1 MRMLA
6 ILIGLAGL
14 AFTIF
19 VAIPTMS
26 SDSFVTE
33 AIDDANLLLSLDLE
47 RCRNLPSG
55 VRESVRADCVSDANE
70 THANAIATARNIAIG
85 VPAVI
90 LGIPFAFV
98 LLAGLFSKPKPKSVP
113 TSYVPYTSPTPYV
126 SIEQQLAEAD
136 DLRRKG
142 RITDQ
147 EYQQMR
153 QNILNR
159 R

>member
-6 ILIGLAGL
+6 ILIGLAGI

-19 VAIPTMS
+19 VAIPRS
-26 SDSFVTE
+26 STSGGVDDLIDE
-33 AIDDANLLLSLDLE
+33 ANQNLRLDLDYCQINYSAASASARANCEADARE
-47 RCRNLPSG
+47 RHS
-55 VRESVRADCVSDANE
+55 
-70 THANAIATARNIAIG
+70 NAIETARNSGSTVYALIF
-85 VPAVI
+85 
-90 LGIPFAFV
+90 GIPSAFV
-98 LLAGLFSKPKPKSVP
+98 LLAGLFSKPKPKPVP
-113 TSYVPYTSPTPYV
+113 TFYVPYTSPTPYV